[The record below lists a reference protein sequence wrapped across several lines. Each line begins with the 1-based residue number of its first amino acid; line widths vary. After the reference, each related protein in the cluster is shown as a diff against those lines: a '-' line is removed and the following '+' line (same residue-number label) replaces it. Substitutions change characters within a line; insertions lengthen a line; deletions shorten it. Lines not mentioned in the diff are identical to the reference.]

1 MNVLAGPRRG
11 AVLVESL
18 VAVALLAVVMGWLV
32 RFAATGMDESA
43 LAHRRTG
50 AALLAQEKVEEMM
63 RARGDMAEWLRRAEE
78 RYPVDEGGRHRLF
91 AADQWEA
98 FRWDWEFSPFGEH
111 PGLDKVTVRVF
122 EHAPRGREDRLL
134 FELSMMLFSP
144 AAARGGGMHEPL

>member
-1 MNVLAGPRRG
+1 MNVIGRGRRG
-11 AVLVESL
+11 AVLIESL

-32 RFAATGMDESA
+32 RFSAAGMDESA
-43 LAHRRTG
+43 LAQRRTV
-50 AALLAQEKVEEMM
+50 AALLAQEKAEEIV
-63 RARGDMAEWLRRAEE
+63 RARGDTDEWLRRAEE
-78 RYPVDEGGRHRLF
+78 RYPADEGGTHRLF